1 VTNTSNEL
9 IICCT
14 SD

>member
-1 VTNTSNEL
+1 MA

-14 SD
+14 SIEW